1 LPERRG
7 RKLDR
12 YLTTVQRR
20 QKRRRLAILSA
31 AMVAVLVVA
40 VVTLAVWEG
49 GQPKGGGSVAIV
61 DMFYSQS
68 PNFTDQAVATLRAH
82 GISYY
87 VYKDSEVNVDL
98 YRSLPSF
105 GYKLI
110 ILRVHA
116 GISEG
121 SGQPA
126 FLFTSENYSA
136 QEYPVEQLS
145 DQIQPGVINLATKE
159 NPVFSVGPGFV
170 ADAMNGEFRG
180 ATVIISSCYGQQN
193 TLLADA
199 FLKRNA
205 TSVIGWD
212 GLVTLGHTDEAVQ
225 AMLISVLSGHGV
237 RQSMDEAMA
246 EVGPDPAYN
255 STLGIVSALAQD
267 YSLKLP

>member
-1 LPERRG
+1 MPEKRG

-12 YLTTVQRR
+12 YLLNMQRR
-20 QKRRRLAILSA
+20 QKRMRLAILSV
-31 AMVAVLVVA
+31 AMVAILVVA
-40 VVTLAVWEG
+40 VVALTVWGG

-68 PNFTDQAVATLRAH
+68 PNFTDQAVATLQAH

-87 VYKDSEVNVDL
+87 VYKDSEVNVNL
-98 YRSLPSF
+98 YRNLPTF

-110 ILRVHA
+110 ILRVHV

-126 FLFTSENYSA
+126 FLFTAENYSTGK
-136 QEYPVEQLS
+136 YPVEQLS

-159 NPVFSVGPGFV
+159 NPVFSIGPGFV
-170 ADAMNGEFRG
+170 ADAMNGNFRG
-180 ATVIISSCYGQQN
+180 ATVIISGCYGQQN

-212 GLVTLGHTDEAVQ
+212 GLVTLDHTDEAVQ
-225 AMLISVLSGHGV
+225 VMLALIVDGHGV
-237 RQSMDEAMA
+237 NQSVYEAQA

-255 STLGIVSALAQD
+255 STLSIVSALAQD
-267 YSLKLP
+267 YVLKLP